1 MCSSPVPVA
10 FVITLL
16 LPKPVLSGI
25 KELLFLCSI
34 HKCICKDNKYVVQS
48 HSSDFFWGGLGL
60 DASRCLPT
68 AVGTTLRLRTDNY
81 EWEGSCGYIN
91 ELINITQKHFYI
103 GNKNKNEKKWQILPP
118 KINK

>member
-48 HSSDFFWGGLGL
+48 HSSDFFGGGLVWMLLVAYLQLSG
-60 DASRCLPT
+60 
-68 AVGTTLRLRTDNY
+68 LRL
-81 EWEGSCGYIN
+81 G
-91 ELINITQKHFYI
+91 
-103 GNKNKNEKKWQILPP
+103 
-118 KINK
+118 